1 MMSKKNVSTPEN
13 AVPDELRK
21 KLAVACRILG
31 TEGHDDLNLGHLSA
45 RMPDRRDV
53 MIMKGRGLCL
63 SEIHEE
69 DFVTLDFS
77 YKKLGGKRDA
87 HGEIPIH
94 MEIYRRREDVN
105 CVVHTHPLYATAFS
119 ATNQV
124 LRPVNN
130 EGSLF
135 ASPLPSFDLV
145 TDLIVT
151 PELGEALAEKLGDEK
166 AVFLKNH
173 GIVVVGESIEKA
185 TITAYLL
192 EKTIKTLFIAKVLGE
207 PTWTENSEAQQKG
220 ARIFTG
226 PKTKAMWDTL
236 VRQLEYREKPMRI
249 LEAIEKH
256 VLNKSS

>member
-1 MMSKKNVSTPEN
+1 MKNEKSSAAGKHMEK
-13 AVPDELRK
+13 ELKK
-21 KLAVACRILG
+21 KLAIACRILG

-45 RMPDRRDV
+45 RGPDRRDV

-77 YKKLGGKRDA
+77 YQKLEGKREP

-94 MEIYRRREDVN
+94 AEIYRRREDVN

-119 ATNQV
+119 ATGQV

-130 EGSLF
+130 EGVLF
-135 ASPLPSFDLV
+135 AKPLPYFDLV

-151 PELGEALAEKLGDEK
+151 PELGQSLAESLGDEK
-166 AVFLKNH
+166 AVILKNH
-173 GIVVVGESIEKA
+173 GIVVVGETIEKA

-192 EKTIKTLFIAKVLGE
+192 EKTIKTLFVAKVLGE
-207 PTWTENSEAQQKG
+207 PTWTEDKEAQEK
-220 ARIFTG
+220 ATRIFTEA
-226 PKTKAMWDTL
+226 KTKVMWETL
-236 VRQLEYREKPMRI
+236 VRQLEHRERPLRI
-249 LEAIEKH
+249 LESLESHLLKKTI
-256 VLNKSS
+256 